1 MRNCGMSESI
11 HEEGAWDLDEN
22 EVLDPSDTLDDDPA
36 GDPLDRGIALPDNW
50 SPQLRYALKGDDEG
64 ESLDE
69 ILAQE
74 EPDISLDSDDE
85 FADENDTDQDVA
97 RKERAL
103 GQERRSGRLI
113 ARAEEMYAGS
123 DTSLVLEDQLTARDV
138 GIDGGAATA
147 EEAAVHVIDDEA
159 EPGSD

>member
-1 MRNCGMSESI
+1 MRNWGMSEFT

-22 EVLDPSDTLDDDPA
+22 EVLDPADSLDNDPA

-50 SPQLRYALKGDDEG
+50 SPRLRYALRGDEDG

-69 ILAQE
+69 LLAQE
-74 EPDISLDSDDE
+74 EPDISPDSDDE
-85 FADENDTDQDVA
+85 LADENDTDEDIA

-103 GQERRSGRLI
+103 GQDRRSGRLI
-113 ARAEEMYAGS
+113 ARAEEMYDGS

-147 EEAAVHVIDDEA
+147 EEAAVHVIDVEA